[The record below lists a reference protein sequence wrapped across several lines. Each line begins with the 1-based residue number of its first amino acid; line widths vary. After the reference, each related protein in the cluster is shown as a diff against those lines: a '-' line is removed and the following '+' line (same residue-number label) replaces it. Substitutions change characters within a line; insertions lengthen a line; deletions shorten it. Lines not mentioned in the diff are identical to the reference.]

1 MATIQRTMT
10 SRLDA
15 NGKGEILLR
24 LNVSR
29 AIRLRLHSG
38 IYVDARRFKDGKFIL
53 PRADQDEATSL
64 RKQQDTLSNL
74 EMYLIE
80 KCENT
85 PLEQMSKDYFQE
97 AIFHFL
103 NPAQNDAP
111 KPKENSFFEL
121 LDEYIQTLISEW
133 PKKHH
138 LVLKHALQRY
148 EKYIQLNRSRR
159 YKLTVSKFDTKS
171 IDDFN
176 SFLRSEDRIGKE
188 YPEIYEIVL
197 EDCKSKRKTPK
208 PTAKSANTIV
218 GMMKRLRGF
227 FSWCIKQGIITQN
240 PYDDYTG
247 PKCEKYGKPIYITI
261 KERDKIDAYDFSNNR
276 ALETQRDIFVFQCL
290 IGCRISDLLKM
301 RPSSIVDGFIE
312 YLPQKTKGHNPKTVR
327 VPLTSK
333 AKTLISKYEG
343 VDKSGRLFPFISAQK
358 YNAALKKIF
367 TIVGITRLVWV
378 INPKT
383 GEEEQR
389 PINDV
394 ASSHMA
400 RKTFC
405 GNLWKKVKDP
415 DLVSSM
421 SGHAEGSRAFQRY
434 RDIDDDVKLETINLL
449 EEL

>member
-38 IYVDARRFKDGKFIL
+38 IYVDARRFKDGKFVF
-53 PRADQDEATSL
+53 PRSDQDEVTLL
-64 RKQQDTLSNL
+64 RKQQETISNL

-80 KCENT
+80 KCEGT
-85 PLEQMSKDYFQE
+85 PTEQMTKDYFQDL
-97 AIFHFL
+97 IFKFL
-103 NPAQNDAP
+103 HPAKVDLPQ
-111 KPKENSFFEL
+111 PKEKNFFEL
-121 LDEYIQTLISEW
+121 FDEYIPTLGSEW

-148 EKYIQLNRSRR
+148 EMFVQLDRNRR
-159 YKLTVSKFDTKS
+159 YKLSVSKFDTKS

-176 SFLRSEDRIGKE
+176 SFLRTEDKIGAM
-188 YPEIYEIVL
+188 YPEIYEKVL
-197 EDCKSKRKTPK
+197 DDCKSKRKTSI

-240 PYDDYTG
+240 PYDNYTG
-247 PKCEKYGKPIYITI
+247 PKCEKYGKPIYISI
-261 KERDKIDAYDFSNNR
+261 KERDKIAVCDFSNNR
-276 ALETQRDIFVFQCL
+276 ALETQRDIFIFQCL
-290 IGCRISDLLKM
+290 IGCRVSDLQKM
-301 RPSSIVDGFIE
+301 KPSSIVNGFIE
-312 YLPQKTKGHNPKTVR
+312 YLPQKTKGHDPKTVR
-327 VPLTSK
+327 VPLTAK
-333 AKTLISKYEG
+333 AKELISKYEG
-343 VDKSGRLFPFISAQK
+343 VDKAGRLFPFISAQK
-358 YNAALKKIF
+358 YNAALKRIF
-367 TIVGITRLVWV
+367 TIAGITRLVWM

-389 PINDV
+389 PINEV

-434 RDIDDDVKLETINLL
+434 RDIDDDVKIETINLL